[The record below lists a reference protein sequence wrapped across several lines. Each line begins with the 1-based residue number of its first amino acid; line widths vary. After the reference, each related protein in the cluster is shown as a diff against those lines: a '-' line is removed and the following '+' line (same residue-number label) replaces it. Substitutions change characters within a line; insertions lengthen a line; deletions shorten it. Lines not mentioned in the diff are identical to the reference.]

1 MNHDQIIELFV
12 RAASVDRKLP
22 DTSRPARDKAINY
35 GAIHDTADINGW
47 SAEDKHANN
56 WAWLDPKNLRNTTS
70 DMGIWEVAMEVV
82 KLVPCAKKRRALW
95 AWSISEAGGQPFAK
109 WCRHEL
115 DENGKG
121 ISRQT
126 GNYRRTSAI
135 ECIER
140 AFARKPLQHND
151 IDDESHFTNTP
162 ETDDKRSNI
171 GVWRA
176 NDAKP
181 ICGFDAG
188 LDKFDWAATQNERRR
203 QREAR
208 KREAA

>member
-12 RAASVDRKLP
+12 RAAQVDRKLP
-22 DTSRPARDKAINY
+22 DTARPSRDKAINY
-35 GAIHDTADINGW
+35 GYIHDTADINGW

-56 WAWLDPKNLRNTTS
+56 WAWLDPKNLRNSTN
-70 DMGIWEVAMEVV
+70 DIGIWEAAMEVV

-95 AWSISEAGGQPFAK
+95 AWSMSEAGGQHFAK
-109 WCRHEL
+109 WCRSVE
-115 DENGKG
+115 G
-121 ISRQT
+121 ISKQL
-126 GNYRRTSAI
+126 GDYRKNSAV

-140 AFARKPLQHND
+140 AFARKPLQHNEKEG
-151 IDDESHFTNTP
+151 ESPFTSPP
-162 ETDDKRSNI
+162 ETEHKRDNI

-176 NDAKP
+176 SDAKP

-188 LDKFDWAATQNERRR
+188 LDKFDWVAAQNERRR